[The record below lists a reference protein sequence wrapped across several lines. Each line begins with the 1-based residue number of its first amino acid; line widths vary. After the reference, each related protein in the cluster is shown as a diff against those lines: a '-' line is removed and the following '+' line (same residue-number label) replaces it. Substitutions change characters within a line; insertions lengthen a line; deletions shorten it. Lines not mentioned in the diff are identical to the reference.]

1 MNIKS
6 ISFHYIIAMG
16 LLMGIS
22 SCGEEKLGAVE
33 EISGLGGDQVAPTAV
48 DKWILDSL
56 TTPYNISVTYRW
68 DQFQFSD
75 ITKTLVPPKEEL
87 VIPFSQTV
95 RRAWITPYVAQ
106 AGLVFFN
113 KYSPKFFVLS
123 GSVQYL
129 DNGSVVLGQ
138 AEGGRKIVVLDINR
152 FKIRGMTGY
161 VAATDSLNVK
171 ENIHTLQHEF
181 GHILHQNI
189 LYPVEFKTVC
199 SGLFQGANW
208 INVTDK
214 EARRDGFVSA
224 YASSGYD
231 DDFVE
236 TIAFLLVEGKDGY
249 TRMVNAIPDGL
260 SANGTTKAD
269 AQTKLRRK
277 EALVVNYYKTAWGID
292 FYSLQT
298 KCRAALLKLI

>member
-6 ISFHYIIAMG
+6 IYIHFLAATCLVLSFTA
-16 LLMGIS
+16 
-22 SCGEEKLGAVE
+22 CKEEKLGDVE
-33 EISGLGGDQVAPTAV
+33 EIAGLGGDLTVQGPI
-48 DKWILDSL
+48 DKWIRDSL
-56 TTPYNISVTYRW
+56 TTPYNIAMNYKW
-68 DQFQFSD
+68 DQFQFGD

-87 VIPFSQTV
+87 VIPFA
-95 RRAWITPYVAQ
+95 RAVKSSWITPYVQQ

-113 KYSPKFFVLS
+113 KYSPKLFVLS

-129 DNGSVVLGQ
+129 SNGGVVLGQ
-138 AEGGRKIVVLDINR
+138 AEGGRKIVVLDINNFR
-152 FKIRGMTGY
+152 VKGMAGY
-161 VAATDSLNVK
+161 TAARDSNNVK
-171 ENIHTLQHEF
+171 ENVHTLQHEF

-199 SGLFQGANW
+199 AGLYQGENW
-208 INVTDK
+208 INVTNA
-214 EARRDGFVSA
+214 EANRDGFVSA

-236 TIAFLLVEGKDGY
+236 TIAKLLVEGKDGY
-249 TRMVNAIPDGL
+249 TRMINAIPEGT
-260 SANGTTKAD
+260 SINGTSRAD
-269 AQTKLRRK
+269 AQAKLRRK

-298 KCRAALLKLI
+298 KCRAALLQLI